1 MQSSEKNVVIN
12 STRGSG
18 RVEKQDY
25 NSVTIIDNMKNVD
38 LHKYKGS
45 FTTVKSLVGQLK
57 RLIEFVGFQV
67 VLMK

>member
-25 NSVTIIDNMKNVD
+25 NTVTTIDNTKNVD
-38 LHKYKGS
+38 LHTYESS
-45 FTTVKSLVGQLK
+45 FTTVKSLVGRLK

-67 VLMK
+67 VLMM